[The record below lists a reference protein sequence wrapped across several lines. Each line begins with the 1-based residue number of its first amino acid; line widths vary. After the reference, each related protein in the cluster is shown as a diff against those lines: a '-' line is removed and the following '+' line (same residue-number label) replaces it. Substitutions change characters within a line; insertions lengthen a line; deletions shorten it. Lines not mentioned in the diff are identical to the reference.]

1 MKRPTLIRHIP
12 IKKYPK
18 YPVNVI
24 PQSTFPKALK
34 ATGNTIVITRA
45 IKYRH
50 TAAKNF
56 PVTILVTFIGTEYNS
71 WSVFC
76 LLSSAKSRIVDE
88 KENSVYTINVSG
100 EQGTDIREIIFASF
114 AQAEIPVLMLKPVSD
129 SLEDAFINVVNG
141 AYDEVITESNEEIE
155 EVEIIEE
162 SVEVLSD
169 EEVDE

>member
-76 LLSSAKSRIVDE
+76 LLSSAKSRIVRTGTRIRNIIIE
-88 KENSVYTINVSG
+88 PVNVS
-100 EQGTDIREIIFASF
+100 
-114 AQAEIPVLMLKPVSD
+114 L
-129 SLEDAFINVVNG
+129 
-141 AYDEVITESNEEIE
+141 
-155 EVEIIEE
+155 
-162 SVEVLSD
+162 
-169 EEVDE
+169 